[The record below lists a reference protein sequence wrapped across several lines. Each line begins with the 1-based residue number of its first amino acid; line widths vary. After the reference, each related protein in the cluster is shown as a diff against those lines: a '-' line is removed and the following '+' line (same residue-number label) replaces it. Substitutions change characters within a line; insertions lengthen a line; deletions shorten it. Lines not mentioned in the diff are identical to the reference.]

1 MKKDK
6 SLNPYGVEVGQIW
19 ADNDSRYQR
28 WEPVYKRV
36 EKIEGEY
43 AYCQSFKQSGF
54 CGQPY
59 EITTAKVKIKLSR
72 FKPTNTGYRFIK

>member
-1 MKKDK
+1 MKNK

-28 WEPVYKRV
+28 WEPIYKRV

-43 AYCQSFKQSGF
+43 AYCQSYKQSNF